1 MVTVVLDVLCAV
13 GVVGTAL
20 VTGMADVAHEGSRVG
35 VRRRGRPPAGR
46 GRRAGLWLPARGV
59 HTDDP
64 CSRDRDRGRGDG
76 A

>member
-1 MVTVVLDVLCAV
+1 MVTVVLDVVCAV

-35 VRRRGRPPAGR
+35 ARRWGRPPVGR
-46 GRRAGLWLPARGV
+46 GRRAGLSRPARGV
-59 HTDDP
+59 RATDP
-64 CSRDRDRGRGDG
+64 CPGDRGRGDG